1 MPEPISA
8 ISILSRVKRDDF
20 FGLTY
25 NMNLYRGCQHGCI
38 YCDSRSNCY
47 QLGDLSHIRY
57 KENAILLLEK
67 ELARKRIKG
76 TIGFGSMNDP
86 YMPVEKKM
94 GLTRKALELIL
105 KYSFPL
111 HLITKSDLVL
121 RDLELLKQISKI
133 YAAISF
139 TITSADDKLAGIIE
153 PNAPSTSKRF
163 EAIRILSEN
172 DIYCGI
178 TLMPILPFI
187 NDTLENITAIA
198 EKAKESGASYIMP
211 FMGLTLREGSRE
223 YFYSCIER
231 DFPGLKNKYESIYRN
246 KYVCHS
252 PDSDSLYKKLYF
264 LLERY
269 GISTKM
275 QFYQEKIPV
284 QLKLF

>member
-1 MPEPISA
+1 MPEPINA
-8 ISILSRVKRDDF
+8 ISILSRVKSDDY

-38 YCDSRSNCY
+38 YCDSRSKCY
-47 QLGDLSHIRY
+47 QLGELSHIRY
-57 KENAILLLEK
+57 KESAILLLEK

-86 YMPVEKKM
+86 YMPAEKKM
-94 GLTRKALELIL
+94 GLTRKALELLL
-105 KYSFPL
+105 KYRFPL

-139 TITSADDKLAGIIE
+139 TITTADDKLAGIIE

-187 NDTLENITAIA
+187 NDTVENITAIA

-264 LLERY
+264 LLEKY